1 MQRSHGNVI
10 CRSRASGY
18 SGAGMATPAHQELLG
33 SDEHEVPLRTLAA
46 PGRPLPPHIPSSP
59 GLKPVRPSRAGG
71 PSRRLGL
78 FFKVFFGDMS
88 IWAVLSGVLVYEVIR
103 RGLDPQRAIVG
114 VLAGLLVA
122 IAVSVG
128 LKQIANRV
136 VRLNRSALEISRGDL
151 SKALPSE
158 RPSYLG
164 ADEVDEL
171 TVAISHMQE
180 NLRDLVRHIQNT
192 SRAVA
197 DSADEMQVST
207 GNVTA
212 SAEEIKESM
221 DHIAKGADE
230 QLGLVERASAL
241 ISGIATSINSSA
253 NTAQAAA
260 EAATATSTAAQSGGA
275 AAQLAAEKIKK
286 VFAEIEAASETVFA
300 FGEKTQE
307 ISKIVVAITGVAQQT
322 NLLALNAAIEA
333 ARAGEYGRGFAVVA
347 DEVRKLAESAGRSA
361 EQISRLAQEI
371 SQRSQHA
378 VAAMKEGIDELGQG
392 REDLAQIILS
402 LDEIVHATQAGSER
416 VTAIS
421 HAARVQLAGSEEMVK
436 AIREIREVASG
447 NAKSTEEVSRA
458 IREQAVVTASIASAS
473 QELTNLSV
481 ELQTVVSRFKLE

>member
-1 MQRSHGNVI
+1 
-10 CRSRASGY
+10 
-18 SGAGMATPAHQELLG
+18 MATAHHELLPE
-33 SDEHEVPLRTLAA
+33 SDDLGLRAIVPSRPPSMPAA
-46 PGRPLPPHIPSSP
+46 LGVASSP
-59 GLKPVRPSRAGG
+59 GLRPIRPAQAAAAA
-71 PSRRLGL
+71 RRVGL
-78 FFKVFFGDMS
+78 FFKIFFGDMT
-88 IWAVLSGVLVYEVIR
+88 IWAVLSGVLTYEVVN
-103 RGLDPQRAIVG
+103 RGLDPKHALTG
-114 VLAGLLVA
+114 AAAGLVVA
-122 IAVSVG
+122 VVVSYL
-128 LKQIANRV
+128 LKQVANRV
-136 VRLNRSALEISRGDL
+136 VALNRSALEISRGDL
-151 SKALPSE
+151 SKKLPVE
-158 RPSYLG
+158 RKGVLG

-171 TVAISHMQE
+171 TLAISNMQD
-180 NLRDLVRHIQNT
+180 NLRELVSHIQKT

-207 GNVTA
+207 GNVNG
-212 SAEEIKESM
+212 SAEDIQVSM
-221 DHIAKGADE
+221 DRIAKGADD
-230 QLGLVERASAL
+230 QKRLVERASAL
-241 ISGIATSINSSA
+241 IADIASSIQKSA
-253 NTAQAAA
+253 NTAGSAA

-421 HAARVQLAGSEEMVK
+421 RAAREQLQGSDEMVK
-436 AIREIREVASG
+436 AIGEIREVAAG

-458 IREQAVVTASIASAS
+458 VREQVSTTASMASSAH
-473 QELTNLSV
+473 ELTNLSV

>member
-1 MQRSHGNVI
+1 
-10 CRSRASGY
+10 
-18 SGAGMATPAHQELLG
+18 MATPAHQDLLG
-33 SDEHEVPLRTLAA
+33 SEDLEAPLR
-46 PGRPLPPHIPSSP
+46 PISQSRPATPRTASQPSMR
-59 GLKPVRPSRAGG
+59 PVRPSPRIS
-71 PSRRLGL
+71 PSFRRVGL
-78 FFKVFFGDMS
+78 FFKILLGDMT
-88 IWAVLSGVLVYEVIR
+88 IWAVLSGVLTWEVIR
-103 RGLDPQRAIVG
+103 RNMDPQHALVG
-114 VLAGLLVA
+114 AAAGLFIA
-122 IAVSVG
+122 IAVSIG
-128 LKQIANRV
+128 LKQVANRI

-151 SKALPSE
+151 SKALPTE
-158 RPSYLG
+158 RASMLG

-171 TVAISHMQE
+171 SVAISHMQE

-207 GNVTA
+207 GNVTG
-212 SAEEIKESM
+212 SAEEIKVSM
-221 DHIAKGADE
+221 DTIAKGAEE
-230 QLGLVERASAL
+230 QLLLVERASGL
-241 ISGIATSINSSA
+241 ITGIATSINSSA
-253 NTAQAAA
+253 NTAGAAA
-260 EAATATSTAAQSGGA
+260 EAATATSTAAQAGGA

-421 HAARVQLAGSEEMVK
+421 RAAREQLAGSEEMVK

-447 NAKSTEEVSRA
+447 NATSTEEVSRA

>member
-1 MQRSHGNVI
+1 
-10 CRSRASGY
+10 
-18 SGAGMATPAHQELLG
+18 MATPAHQDLLG
-33 SDEHEVPLRTLAA
+33 SEELESALRPVPKSRPAPPRT
-46 PGRPLPPHIPSSP
+46 SSQP
-59 GLKPVRPSRAGG
+59 AMRPVRPASRGSSAA
-71 PSRRLGL
+71 RRVGL
-78 FFKVFFGDMS
+78 FFKILLGDMT
-88 IWAVLSGVLVYEVIR
+88 IWAVLSGVLTYEVTR
-103 RGLDPQRAIVG
+103 RGMDPQHA
-114 VLAGLLVA
+114 LAGAASGLLIA
-122 IAVSVG
+122 IAVSIG
-128 LKQIANRV
+128 LKQVANRI

-151 SKALPSE
+151 SKTLPTE
-158 RPSYLG
+158 RASMLG

-171 TVAISHMQE
+171 SVAISHMQE
-180 NLRDLVRHIQNT
+180 NLRDLVRHIRNT

-207 GNVTA
+207 GNVTG
-212 SAEEIKESM
+212 SAEEIKVSM
-221 DHIAKGADE
+221 DTIAKGAEE
-230 QLGLVERASAL
+230 QLRLVERASGL
-241 ISGIATSINSSA
+241 ITGIATSINSSA

-260 EAATATSTAAQSGGA
+260 TAATATSTAAQAGGA

-421 HAARVQLAGSEEMVK
+421 RAAREQLAGSEEMVK

-447 NAKSTEEVSRA
+447 NATSTEEVSRA

>member
-1 MQRSHGNVI
+1 
-10 CRSRASGY
+10 
-18 SGAGMATPAHQELLG
+18 MATPAHQDLLG
-33 SDEHEVPLRTLAA
+33 LDEQEAPRRTVPPPARTVP
-46 PGRPLPPHIPSSP
+46 PGPASQPAMR
-59 GLKPVRPSRAGG
+59 PVRRAAAGG
-71 PSRRLGL
+71 AGMRRVRL
-78 FFKVFFGDMS
+78 FLKILLGDMT
-88 IWAVLSGVLVYEVIR
+88 IWAVLSGVLTYEVIR
-103 RGLDPQRAIVG
+103 RGMDPNHALAG
-114 VLAGLLVA
+114 ALAGLLVA
-122 IAVSVG
+122 IAVSIG
-128 LKQIANRV
+128 LKQVANRV
-136 VRLNRSALEISRGDL
+136 QRLNRSALEISRGDL
-151 SKALPSE
+151 SKPLPTE
-158 RPSYLG
+158 KPSALG

-171 TVAISHMQE
+171 SVAISHMQE

-192 SRAVA
+192 SRDVA
-197 DSADEMQVST
+197 NSADEMQVNT

-221 DHIAKGADE
+221 DRIAKGAEE
-230 QLGLVERASAL
+230 QLRLVERASGL
-241 ISGIATSINSSA
+241 INSIATSIKSSA
-253 NTAQAAA
+253 NTTQAAA
-260 EAATATSTAAQSGGA
+260 EVATATSTAAQAGGA

-402 LDEIVHATQAGSER
+402 LDEIVHATQAGTER

-421 HAARVQLAGSEEMVK
+421 RAAREQLQGSEEMVK
-436 AIREIREVASG
+436 AIGEIREVASG

-458 IREQAVVTASIASAS
+458 IREQVATTASMASAA

>member
-1 MQRSHGNVI
+1 
-10 CRSRASGY
+10 
-18 SGAGMATPAHQELLG
+18 MATPAHQDLLAEEL
-33 SDEHEVPLRTLAA
+33 DAPLR
-46 PGRPLPPHIPSSP
+46 PVVPSRPVPPRTPSQP
-59 GLKPVRPSRAGG
+59 AMRPVRPAVRT
-71 PSRRLGL
+71 PMSRRVGL
-78 FFKVFFGDMS
+78 FLKILLGDMT
-88 IWAVLSGVLVYEVIR
+88 IWAVLSGVLTYEVIN
-103 RGLDPQRAIVG
+103 RGLDPEHA
-114 VLAGLLVA
+114 LAGAAAGLVIA
-122 IAVSVG
+122 IAVSIG
-128 LKQIANRV
+128 LKQVANRI

-151 SKALPSE
+151 SKALPTE
-158 RPSYLG
+158 RASMLG

-171 TVAISHMQE
+171 SVAISHMQE

-207 GNVTA
+207 GNVTG

-221 DHIAKGADE
+221 DSIAKGAEE
-230 QLGLVERASAL
+230 QLRLVERASGL
-241 ISGIATSINSSA
+241 ITGIATSIDSSA
-253 NTAQAAA
+253 NTAGAAA
-260 EAATATSTAAQSGGA
+260 EAATATSTAAQSGGT

-402 LDEIVHATQAGSER
+402 LDEVVHATQAGSER

-421 HAARVQLAGSEEMVK
+421 HAAKVQLAGSEEMVK

>member
-1 MQRSHGNVI
+1 
-10 CRSRASGY
+10 
-18 SGAGMATPAHQELLG
+18 MATPAQRDLLSTEEHEPPLRPLAPTYPPPPLSQSAPAARPPARRAAGSASSAVRRVGLFLKILLG
-33 SDEHEVPLRTLAA
+33 
-46 PGRPLPPHIPSSP
+46 
-59 GLKPVRPSRAGG
+59 
-71 PSRRLGL
+71 
-78 FFKVFFGDMS
+78 DMT
-88 IWAVLSGVLVYEVIR
+88 IWAVLSGVLTYEVVR
-103 RGLDPQRAIVG
+103 RGMDPQHALAG
-114 VLAGLLVA
+114 AAAGLLVA
-122 IAVSVG
+122 IAVSIG
-128 LKQIANRV
+128 LKQVANRV

-151 SKALPSE
+151 SKSLPTE
-158 RPSYLG
+158 AQWLG

-171 TVAISHMQE
+171 SVAISHMQE
-180 NLRDLVRHIQNT
+180 NLRDLVGHIQKT

-197 DSADEMQVST
+197 ESADEMQVST

-212 SAEEIKESM
+212 SAEEIKDSM
-221 DHIAKGADE
+221 DRIAKGAEE
-230 QLGLVERASAL
+230 QLQLVERASGL
-241 ISGIATSINSSA
+241 IADIATSIKRR
-253 NTAQAAA
+253 
-260 EAATATSTAAQSGGA
+260 AATATSTAAQSGGA

-307 ISKIVVAITGVAQQT
+307 ISKIVVAITGVA
-322 NLLALNAAIEA
+322 
-333 ARAGEYGRGFAVVA
+333 
-347 DEVRKLAESAGRSA
+347 

-402 LDEIVHATQAGSER
+402 LEEIVNATQAGSER

-421 HAARVQLAGSEEMVK
+421 EAARIQLAGSEEMVK

-458 IREQAVVTASIASAS
+458 IREQAATTASMASAA

-481 ELQTVVSRFKLE
+481 ELQTVVSRFKLECLENDPRRHLPAWWQPLRHPALGRAPR

>member
-1 MQRSHGNVI
+1 
-10 CRSRASGY
+10 
-18 SGAGMATPAHQELLG
+18 MATPAHQDLLG
-33 SDEHEVPLRTLAA
+33 IDEQDTPRLPLTAS
-46 PGRPLPPHIPSSP
+46 RPPPALSSSQP
-59 GLKPVRPSRAGG
+59 ALKPVRTVSRSFAAM
-71 PSRRLGL
+71 RRVSL
-78 FFKVFFGDMS
+78 FIKIFLGDMI
-88 IWAVLSGVLVYEVIR
+88 IWAVLSGVLTYEVVR
-103 RGLDPQRAIVG
+103 RGLDPVHALVG
-114 VLAGLLVA
+114 AAAGFAVA
-122 IAVSVG
+122 IAVSFG
-128 LKQIANRV
+128 LKQVANRAE
-136 VRLNRSALEISRGDL
+136 RLSRSALEISRGDL
-151 SKALPSE
+151 SKGLPSE
-158 RPSYLG
+158 RPSVLG

-171 TVAISHMQE
+171 SVAISHMQE

-207 GNVTA
+207 GNVTG

-221 DHIAKGADE
+221 DTIAKGAEE
-230 QLGLVERASAL
+230 QLRLVERASGL
-241 ISGIATSINSSA
+241 ITGIATSINSSA

-260 EAATATSTAAQSGGA
+260 EAATATSSAAQAGGA

-421 HAARVQLAGSEEMVK
+421 RAAKEQLAGSEEMVK

-458 IREQAVVTASIASAS
+458 IGEQAMVTAQIASAS

>member
-1 MQRSHGNVI
+1 
-10 CRSRASGY
+10 
-18 SGAGMATPAHQELLG
+18 MATPAHQDLLG
-33 SDEHEVPLRTLAA
+33 TEELEAPLRPISQSRPA
-46 PGRPLPPHIPSSP
+46 PSRTTSQPSIR
-59 GLKPVRPSRAGG
+59 PVRPAARSSSN
-71 PSRRLGL
+71 SRRVGL
-78 FFKVFFGDMS
+78 FFKFLLGDMT
-88 IWAVLSGVLVYEVIR
+88 IWAVLSGVLTYEVIR
-103 RGLDPQRAIVG
+103 RNMEPQHAIVG
-114 VLAGLLVA
+114 AGAGLFIA
-122 IAVSVG
+122 IAVSIG
-128 LKQIANRV
+128 LKQVANRI

-151 SKALPSE
+151 SKALPTESA
-158 RPSYLG
+158 SMVG

-171 TVAISHMQE
+171 SVAISHMQE

-207 GNVTA
+207 GNVTG
-212 SAEEIKESM
+212 SAEEIKVSM
-221 DHIAKGADE
+221 DTIAKGAEE
-230 QLGLVERASAL
+230 QLLLVERASGL
-241 ISGIATSINSSA
+241 ITGIATSINSSA
-253 NTAQAAA
+253 NTAGAAA
-260 EAATATSTAAQSGGA
+260 EAATATSTAAQAGGA

-402 LDEIVHATQAGSER
+402 LDEVVHATQAGSER

-421 HAARVQLAGSEEMVK
+421 RAAREQLAGSEEMVK
-436 AIREIREVASG
+436 AIHEIREVASG
-447 NAKSTEEVSRA
+447 NATSTEEVSRA

>member
-1 MQRSHGNVI
+1 
-10 CRSRASGY
+10 
-18 SGAGMATPAHQELLG
+18 MATPAHQDLLG
-33 SDEHEVPLRTLAA
+33 LDEQEAPRRTVPPPARTV
-46 PGRPLPPHIPSSP
+46 PPRPASQPSMR
-59 GLKPVRPSRAGG
+59 PVRRAAAGG
-71 PSRRLGL
+71 AGMRRVGL
-78 FFKVFFGDMS
+78 FLKILLGDMT
-88 IWAVLSGVLVYEVIR
+88 IWAVLSGVLTYEVIR
-103 RGLDPQRAIVG
+103 RGLDPQHALAG
-114 VLAGLLVA
+114 AAAGLLVA
-122 IAVSVG
+122 IAVSIG
-128 LKQIANRV
+128 LKQVANRV

-151 SKALPSE
+151 SKALPTE
-158 RPSYLG
+158 RAGVLG

-171 TVAISHMQE
+171 SVAISHMQE
-180 NLRDLVRHIQNT
+180 NLRDLVRHIKNT

-207 GNVTA
+207 GNVTG

-221 DHIAKGADE
+221 DTIAKGAEE
-230 QLGLVERASAL
+230 QLRLVERASGL
-241 ISGIATSINSSA
+241 ITGIATSIRTSA

-260 EAATATSTAAQSGGA
+260 EAAAGTSTAAQAGGA

-378 VAAMKEGIDELGQG
+378 VAAMKEGIDELGTG

-402 LDEIVHATQAGSER
+402 LDEIVHATQAATER

-421 HAARVQLAGSEEMVK
+421 HAAKEQLAGSEEMVK
-436 AIREIREVASG
+436 AIREIREVASS

-481 ELQTVVSRFKLE
+481 ELQTVVSRFRLE

>member
-1 MQRSHGNVI
+1 
-10 CRSRASGY
+10 
-18 SGAGMATPAHQELLG
+18 MATPAQKDHA
-33 SDEHEVPLRTLAA
+33 SDPSARALVEPLR
-46 PGRPLPPHIPSSP
+46 PVGSRPPPIPATPSSSR
-59 GLKPVRPSRAGG
+59 LRPAAFPALPARSSMRRA
-71 PSRRLGL
+71 GL
-78 FFKVFFGDMS
+78 FFKIFLGDMT
-88 IWAVLSGVLVYEVIR
+88 IWAVLSGVLTYEVVR
-103 RGLDPQRAIVG
+103 RGMEPQHAIG
-114 VLAGLLVA
+114 GAAAGLVVA
-122 IAVSVG
+122 IAVSIG
-128 LKQIANRV
+128 LKRVANRV

-151 SKALPSE
+151 SKKLVTEPAGL
-158 RPSYLG
+158 LG
-164 ADEVDEL
+164 TDEVDEL
-171 TVAISHMQE
+171 TVAIAHMQE
-180 NLRDLVRHIQNT
+180 NLRELVYRITET

-197 DSADEMQVST
+197 DSADDMQESS
-207 GNVTA
+207 GNVNA
-212 SAEEIKESM
+212 SAEDIGGSM
-221 DHIAKGADE
+221 AQIARGAE
-230 QLGLVERASAL
+230 NQLALVERASAL
-241 ISGIATSINSSA
+241 IAHIAASISRSADTAAKAADAAGATSNA
-253 NTAQAAA
+253 AQA
-260 EAATATSTAAQSGGA
+260 GGA

-416 VTAIS
+416 VSAIS
-421 HAARVQLAGSEEMVK
+421 LAAKEQLAGSEEMVK
-436 AIREIREVASG
+436 AIGDIREVASG
-447 NAKSTEEVSRA
+447 NAKSTEEVSHA
-458 IREQAVVTASIASAS
+458 ITEQEATTASMVTAA
-473 QELTNLSV
+473 QELTNLSL